1 VTADAEPVLTKKLT
15 NESETSW
22 GTRATAHAGGVSYR
36 HSCPTRASARSAI
49 FEYIEGLAIACHF
62 YARAAA
68 SSMHLHTYTSA
79 ARAQRLFQPG
89 GRGRVRRTWAGTTP
103 RFPARGVELAGTMP
117 DPSVPNAALG
127 RWWWR

>member
-1 VTADAEPVLTKKLT
+1 MTADAEPVLTKKLT

-68 SSMHLHTYTSA
+68 SSMHPFTPIPAPRGLA
-79 ARAQRLFQPG
+79 AVPARWARSGSSHMG
-89 GRGRVRRTWAGTTP
+89 GATP